1 MSVSGGGEA
10 QHFPGNGQPESS
22 HSSTAWRSGL
32 SRLSSGALKVFAMCQ
47 KKRDT
52 RFVVVKRAFYW
63 RDICDLVTRQ
73 TLPRPGCPLLARALY
88 LVVLPG
94 FGAPWGPQKA
104 CKGKSSQHHGSSAD
118 PVGVQGRPGLPRAVL
133 GQKVALCMVGMEGET
148 GGVSQPGNTFD
159 SVPYP
164 WQP

>member
-32 SRLSSGALKVFAMCQ
+32 SRLTSGALKVFARCQ
-47 KKRDT
+47 KKRHT

-63 RDICDLVTRQ
+63 RALCDLVTRQ